1 MSDSKTTRPVAGT
14 ADIIPLGKI
23 VSRVG
28 RVEGMRIT
36 GKLLNVLNEVAEQ
49 GVKAGGLQEL
59 IHAVHLK
66 KFKEEWV
73 AANRPGDLQHYV
85 AARQREAFAAM
96 RKTIEG
102 ASGKDRE
109 VMLRTIMQSYDVY
122 FRNFK
127 EEITANPSEKDIL
140 AFIESKGHSPTFM
153 NEFMRQIV
161 QLSEQGNTA
170 VDDQRW
176 LVVDGER
183 LLLWD
188 GELSD
193 WEEWGVFSAELQSFS
208 EKGEEILRRL
218 YAEIDWRKTATR

>member
-1 MSDSKTTRPVAGT
+1 MSRPVAGT

-23 VSRVG
+23 VS

-49 GVKAGGLQEL
+49 GVKAGGQQEL

-73 AANRPGDLQHYV
+73 AANRPGDLQHYM
-85 AARQREAFAAM
+85 AARQREAFADM

-140 AFIESKGHSPTFM
+140 AFIENKGHSPTFM

-161 QLSEQGNTA
+161 QLSEQGNITENVRRFIEKA
-170 VDDQRW
+170 KDWVKRW
-176 LVVDGER
+176 LNGLHEGLPGAFKGDFGP
-183 LLLWD
+183 
-188 GELSD
+188 
-193 WEEWGVFSAELQSFS
+193 ELQAQV
-208 EKGEEILRRL
+208 EQIRKGLDQ
-218 YAEIDWRKTATR
+218 IDRTVFRERPMAP